1 MSLVVPSVDE
11 VRGMGPAALEAAL
24 RDLDVVRREAESAA
38 ALLLARAEEARVF
51 KADGHR
57 TPRALGMAACNWS
70 YADAGVLVQCAHV
83 LQVLPAAYGLGV
95 SQLHA
100 LAGLVANPR
109 VRHALAD
116 AEGELVGRAQRM
128 DFPEYAVWLTEWEG
142 TVDVA
147 GSEAAADRVHEGRD
161 AKVRS
166 VGAATFIDGK
176 GGTAQGAQVQEVF
189 DAFCEA
195 EFLADWEQGVAI
207 HGEAMNRSLL
217 ARTDAQRRFDAMHAV
232 FLAAGA
238 AKRGKG
244 GEGGG
249 PVVNLVWDYA
259 SFEHQLVLAAGGSP
273 APLDPNVAHFCR
285 TTAGVPVDP
294 RDALIAALVGQ
305 VRRVVVDSAG
315 VIVNMG
321 RKQRLFTGAVREAIL
336 ALQIRCMWTGCRA
349 RPREV
354 DHLIPWARGGLTDA
368 ANAGPGCGHHN
379 RWKARGYTT
388 TRDAEGVFRHYR
400 PDGTEIGWRAGGIT
414 RLLTPV
420 AA

>member
-1 MSLVVPSVDE
+1 
-11 VRGMGPAALEAAL
+11 
-24 RDLDVVRREAESAA
+24 
-38 ALLLARAEEARVF
+38 
-51 KADGHR
+51 
-57 TPRALGMAACNWS
+57 
-70 YADAGVLVQCAHV
+70 
-83 LQVLPAAYGLGV
+83 
-95 SQLHA
+95 
-100 LAGLVANPR
+100 
-109 VRHALAD
+109 
-116 AEGELVGRAQRM
+116 M
-128 DFPEYAVWLTEWEG
+128 DFPEYAVWLTEWER
-142 TVDVA
+142 TADVA

-166 VGAATFIDGK
+166 IGPATYIDGK

-189 DAFCEA
+189 DAFYEA

-217 ARTDAQRRFDAMHAV
+217 ARRMRSAASMRCMR
-232 FLAAGA
+232 LAAGA
-238 AKRGKG
+238 ATARAG
-244 GEGGG
+244 GDGGG
-249 PVVNLVWDYA
+249 PVVNLVWDFA

-273 APLDPNVAHFCR
+273 APLDPNVPHFCR
-285 TTAGVPVDP
+285 TAAGVPVDP

-368 ANAGPGCGHHN
+368 ANAGGGCGHHN
-379 RWKARGYTT
+379 RWKARGYST
-388 TRDAEGVFRHYR
+388 TRDAEGVFHHYR

-414 RLLTPV
+414 RLLTP
-420 AA
+420 AAA